1 MSLYFS
7 SPDVWRYEM
16 FFFFIKGIICNFFLL
31 IITQLLEERVLSQS
45 RTFYLIIGFELTLIS
60 LCNGHIHYFPV
71 GSMPEGKI
79 SRAQGSKDPA
89 EGGGCMD

>member
-1 MSLYFS
+1 
-7 SPDVWRYEM
+7 M
-16 FFFFIKGIICNFFLL
+16 FFFLIKGIICNFFLL

-45 RTFYLIIGFELTLIS
+45 RTFYLIGLGLTLTS

-71 GSMPEGKI
+71 DSMPEGKI
-79 SRAQGSKDPA
+79 SRAQGSKDPT